1 VWWSWQVKD
10 LRRRAVDIDGPLI
23 QFDYKNEQ
31 AGNVTLSTLLDFGY
45 VTEPLSIREMMNIR
59 ESLCYDYD
67 QYY

>member
-1 VWWSWQVKD
+1 MWWSWQVKD